1 MCQPLCQ
8 TDNKDF
14 NAFVILSHVVESTLK
29 SYYSNNITAKIG
41 NRKVFI
47 IETRNAHDACIHIWF
62 IECKFKKIKCVKR
75 IFQNVENSK

>member
-1 MCQPLCQ
+1 MCQPLCW

-47 IETRNAHDACIHIWF
+47 IETRNAHDA
-62 IECKFKKIKCVKR
+62 
-75 IFQNVENSK
+75 